1 MKIERT
7 SILPLGKIQPSQKVG
22 KIEKNKNIPSNQDEV
37 KVSTDGQVFQ
47 RLLEKAQ
54 ALPDIREDKVK
65 MFQEQISRGEFNL
78 DSESIAESLLSK
90 NTEDK

>member
-1 MKIERT
+1 
-7 SILPLGKIQPSQKVG
+7 
-22 KIEKNKNIPSNQDEV
+22 
-37 KVSTDGQVFQ
+37 
-47 RLLEKAQ
+47 
-54 ALPDIREDKVK
+54 

>member
-1 MKIERT
+1 MNEHPYCLWERFN
-7 SILPLGKIQPSQKVG
+7 LPKRWG

-47 RLLEKAQ
+47 RLLESTGPSRHQ
-54 ALPDIREDKVK
+54 EDKVK